1 MAHRHADGVVAASI
15 DVRARLAAELKRLV
29 RDQREWPM
37 RDRRRFRNLL
47 LDAVS
52 SDAMP
57 MAELLLRAHDDGLL
71 RVFPER
77 SAPRG
82 AWDVATARVAGD
94 LQAQRFVE
102 PGIARFVAES
112 WAAAM
117 GPDVAP
123 SARVA
128 APRPVVAP
136 RQVPRTSAVTH
147 TAQRTAATA
156 ATTPNSAASMR
167 TYQQSNR
174 AFVLVAVVFATLT
187 ILAFRQTG
195 RVPTADAPARTPT
208 PTPVPLPVPAGDAPA
223 GLRAAAPDSAARV
236 ASPLALQFEAD
247 STASATGAAPARGVA
262 TASGTTPARESA
274 TTVADTG
281 RAPQRAPVT
290 VAAAPVRTTDDIVL
304 NTGRVFEGRVLSV
317 RQQGVT
323 VKDEATGLDFEIAK
337 ADIDRI
343 VTRDGRV
350 MRFGD
355 DDMALFGDDD
365 DPTPMLH
372 AGRYRVRYAERWGTE
387 RAACGDVARRFAPG
401 ADLQLQHLRGAPML
415 QLAFSNGQRFNAAV
429 RADGLFETGASLAA
443 LRGPDSSFVSTRL
456 SGRVSRGGVLTAVA
470 RMSAVRRDGMVLCDL
485 ALTVVGDRQPAR

>member
-1 MAHRHADGVVAASI
+1 VAASI

-29 RDQREWPM
+29 RDAREWPM

-57 MAELLLRAHDDGLL
+57 MAELLLRAQDDGLL

-77 SAPRG
+77 SATRG
-82 AWDVATARVAGD
+82 AWDAATARVAGD
-94 LQAQRFVE
+94 LQAQLFVE
-102 PGIARFVAES
+102 PLIARFVAES
-112 WAAAM
+112 WAAAL

-136 RQVPRTSAVTH
+136 RQAPRTSAIAM
-147 TAQRTAATA
+147 TAQRSASTAAA
-156 ATTPNSAASMR
+156 ASANSVASMR
-167 TYQQSNR
+167 AYKQSNR
-174 AFVLVAVVFATLT
+174 AFMLVAVVFATLT

-195 RVPTADAPARTPT
+195 RVPTTGEPARAV
-208 PTPVPLPVPAGDAPA
+208 TPVPAVDAPA
-223 GLRAAAPDSAARV
+223 GRDVSGRDSAAV
-236 ASPLALQFEAD
+236 PPSQLATPPRGD
-247 STASATGAAPARGVA
+247 SAGSATATSAATATGAATA
-262 TASGTTPARESA
+262 TAAASVR
-274 TTVADTG
+274 V
-281 RAPQRAPVT
+281 PQRAPVP
-290 VAAAPVRTTDDIVL
+290 VAPAPVRTTDDIVL
-304 NTGRVFEGRVLSV
+304 RTGRVFEGRVLSV

-323 VKDEATGLDFEIAK
+323 VKDEATGLDFEIVK

-350 MRFGD
+350 MRFSD
-355 DDMALFGDDD
+355 DDLALFGDDD

-387 RAACGDVARRFAPG
+387 RASCGDVARRFAPG
-401 ADLQLQHLRGAPML
+401 ADLLVQHLRGAPML

-429 RADGLFETGASLAA
+429 RADGLFETGLSLAA
-443 LRGPDSSFVSTRL
+443 TRGPDSSFVSTRL

-485 ALTVVGDRQPAR
+485 ALTVVGDRQPVR

>member
-1 MAHRHADGVVAASI
+1 MAHRHADLVVAATI
-15 DVRARLAAELKRLV
+15 DVRAGLAAELKRLV
-29 RDQREWPM
+29 RDAREWPL

-57 MAELLLRAHDDGLL
+57 MAELLLRAHDDGSL

-82 AWDVATARVAGD
+82 AWDAATARVAGD

-112 WAAAM
+112 WAAAL

-136 RQVPRTSAVTH
+136 RQAPRTSAVTM
-147 TAQRTAATA
+147 TAQRFASTAAA
-156 ATTPNSAASMR
+156 ATGNSAASMR
-167 TYQQSNR
+167 AYKQSNR

-195 RVPTADAPARTPT
+195 RLSTAGEPTLAATPG
-208 PTPVPLPVPAGDAPA
+208 PVPLPVPAVSAPT
-223 GLRAAAPDSAARV
+223 GPRAATPDGAAGSS
-236 ASPLALQFEAD
+236 SPLATQAGGD
-247 STASATGAAPARGVA
+247 STAPATGAGTATGTAPALVAAAA
-262 TASGTTPARESA
+262 TAAA
-274 TTVADTG
+274 FAADTV
-281 RAPQRAPVT
+281 RAPLRAPVP

-304 NTGRVFEGRVLSV
+304 NAGRVFEGRVLSV
-317 RQQGVT
+317 RQQSVT
-323 VKDEATGLDFEIAK
+323 VKDEETGLDFEIAK
-337 ADIDRI
+337 SDIERI

-350 MRFGD
+350 MRFSD
-355 DDMALFGDDD
+355 DDIPLLGDDD
-365 DPTPMLH
+365 DLTPMLH

-401 ADLQLQHLRGAPML
+401 ADLLIQHQRGAPML
-415 QLAFSNGQRFNAAV
+415 QLAFGNGQRFNAAV
-429 RADGLFETGASLAA
+429 RADGLFETGVSLAA
-443 LRGPDSSFVSTRL
+443 ARGPDSSFVSTRL

-485 ALTVVGDRQPAR
+485 AVTVAGERQPAR